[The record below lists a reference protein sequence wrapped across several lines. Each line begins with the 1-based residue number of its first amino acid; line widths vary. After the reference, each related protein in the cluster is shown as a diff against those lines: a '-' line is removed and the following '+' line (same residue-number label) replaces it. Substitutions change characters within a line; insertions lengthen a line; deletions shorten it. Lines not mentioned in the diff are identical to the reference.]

1 MLHKSDVK
9 WWILETEKHP
19 ESASDIIEELAR
31 RLSEL
36 DAENERLRDEIV
48 RLQHQRPARGSAPS
62 VEAAEPPADVRALQ
76 QQVDRLQSLLHSD
89 ATDETTL
96 VLLSDRLQAA
106 RAPLSLAHRLAREER
121 PALSQQARLRLRCAV
136 PARPGETL
144 LLFTSRGR
152 CLTMAISDIAPLI
165 EAEGDWPTGD
175 PPALAENERLT
186 AAVSVGR
193 LPRFWTVATRRGYVR
208 QFLNLELQRATKQG
222 DVLIESPFPHDG
234 PVAAVS
240 GDRGDLLALTRW
252 GKGVRFPHRAIE
264 SGGSTA
270 LALEPDDAVISAL
283 SLPEEGQ
290 TALVT
295 ASGFGVRR
303 NAAQIRTR
311 AAPGGEGQTLIQAF
325 DLLGAFL
332 IEPDAP
338 SGQLLFL
345 TYAGK
350 IVFVPLDEIP
360 LYTRSSKGARLRTF
374 DRDPAV
380 AAAFVPDHTA

>member
-1 MLHKSDVK
+1 MLRKSDIK
-9 WWILETEKHP
+9 WWILEAEKHP

-31 RLSEL
+31 RLTEL

-48 RLQHQRPARGSAPS
+48 RLQHRSPATAG
-62 VEAAEPPADVRALQ
+62 EAAESPADVRALQ
-76 QQVDRLQSLLHSD
+76 AQVNRLQTLLHSD
-89 ATDETTL
+89 ASDETTL
-96 VLLSDRLQAA
+96 VLLSDRLQVL

-121 PALSQQARLRLRCAV
+121 PVLGQQARLRLRCAV

-144 LLFTSRGR
+144 LLFTNQGR
-152 CLTMAISDIAPLI
+152 CLTMAISDIPPLI
-165 EAEGDWPTGD
+165 EAEADWPSGN
-175 PPALAENERLT
+175 PSALPENERLT
-186 AAVSVGR
+186 MAVSVGR

-208 QFLNLELQRATKQG
+208 QFLNLELQRATKQE

-240 GDRGDLLALTRW
+240 GDRGDLLLLTRW

-270 LALEPDDAVISAL
+270 LALEPDDAVVTGL
-283 SLPEEGQ
+283 SLPENGEA
-290 TALVT
+290 ALVT
-295 ASGFGVRR
+295 AAGFGVRR
-303 NAAQIRTR
+303 DVSQIRAR

-332 IEPDAP
+332 IDPDKPA
-338 SGQLLFL
+338 GQLLFL
-345 TYAGK
+345 TYTGK
-350 IVFVPLDEIP
+350 LVFVPVNEIP
-360 LYTRSSKGARLRTF
+360 LYTRSAQGARLWTL

-380 AAAFVPDHTA
+380 AVTLIPARAS